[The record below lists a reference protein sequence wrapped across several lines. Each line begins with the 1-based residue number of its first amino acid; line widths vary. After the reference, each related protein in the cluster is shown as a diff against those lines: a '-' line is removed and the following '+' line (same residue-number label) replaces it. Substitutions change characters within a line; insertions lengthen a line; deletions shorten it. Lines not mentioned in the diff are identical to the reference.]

1 MNSGKSLCGSY
12 RFFQPNRFLL
22 FISKL
27 SKGEFLLKIKKNKLA
42 KLSNK
47 EILSLTE
54 KLIFKNDLPETMKNS
69 NKLVMKKSEFESYL
83 QSTGDRRSA
92 LKHIVSIGPNVMAKY
107 AIYELNGVTV
117 IIVRNP
123 ITVKVKLPYKVV
135 DDSGRVTAIRSKTIS
150 FRKVPVNTFN
160 TNDAF
165 EDDY

>member
-27 SKGEFLLKIKKNKLA
+27 SKGGSVLKVKKTKIAN
-42 KLSNK
+42 LSNR

-83 QSTGDRRSA
+83 QSTGDRRST

-135 DDSGRVTAIRSKTIS
+135 DDSGEVTAIKSKTIS
-150 FRKVPVNTFN
+150 FRKVPASAFN
-160 TNDAF
+160 GNNIE

>member
-1 MNSGKSLCGSY
+1 M
-12 RFFQPNRFLL
+12 
-22 FISKL
+22 
-27 SKGEFLLKIKKNKLA
+27 KIKKNKLA
-42 KLSNK
+42 KLSNR

-135 DDSGRVTAIRSKTIS
+135 DNSGEVTAIRSKTIS

-160 TNDAF
+160 TNDAS

>member
-1 MNSGKSLCGSY
+1 MKV
-12 RFFQPNRFLL
+12 
-22 FISKL
+22 
-27 SKGEFLLKIKKNKLA
+27 KKNKLT
-42 KLSNK
+42 KLSNR
-47 EILSLTE
+47 EILSLAE
-54 KLIFKNDLPETMKNS
+54 KVIFQNDLPETMKNS

-123 ITVKVKLPYKVV
+123 LTVKVKIPYKKEDELVPYV
-135 DDSGRVTAIRSKTIS
+135 KAKTIS
-150 FRKVPVNTFN
+150 FRKVPASAFN
-160 TNDAF
+160 GNNIEE

>member
-1 MNSGKSLCGSY
+1 MKV
-12 RFFQPNRFLL
+12 
-22 FISKL
+22 K
-27 SKGEFLLKIKKNKLA
+27 KTKIAN
-42 KLSNK
+42 LSNR

-83 QSTGDRRSA
+83 QSTGDRRST
-92 LKHIVSIGPNVMAKY
+92 LKHIVSIGPKVMAKY

-135 DDSGRVTAIRSKTIS
+135 DDSGEVTAIKSKTIR
-150 FRKVPVNTFN
+150 FRKVPANTFN
-160 TNDAF
+160 TNDAP

>member
-1 MNSGKSLCGSY
+1 MNAGKNQIGSY
-12 RFFQPNRFLL
+12 RFFNNRFLL

-27 SKGEFLLKIKKNKLA
+27 FKGESVLKVKKNKLA

-47 EILSLTE
+47 EILSLAE
-54 KLIFKNDLPETMKNS
+54 KVIFQNDLPETMKNS
-69 NKLVMKKSEFESYL
+69 NKLVMEKSEFESYL

-123 ITVKVKLPYKVV
+123 LTVKVKIPYKKEDELVPYV
-135 DDSGRVTAIRSKTIS
+135 KAKTIS
-150 FRKVPVNTFN
+150 FRKVPASAFNGNNT
-160 TNDAF
+160 AE

>member
-1 MNSGKSLCGSY
+1 MKV
-12 RFFQPNRFLL
+12 
-22 FISKL
+22 K
-27 SKGEFLLKIKKNKLA
+27 KKKIAN
-42 KLSNK
+42 LSNR

-83 QSTGDRRSA
+83 QSTGDRRST
-92 LKHIVSIGPNVMAKY
+92 LKHIVSIGPSVMAKY

-135 DDSGRVTAIRSKTIS
+135 DDSGEVTAIKSKTIR
-150 FRKVPVNTFN
+150 FRKVPANTLN
-160 TNDAF
+160 TNDVP

>member
-1 MNSGKSLCGSY
+1 M
-12 RFFQPNRFLL
+12 
-22 FISKL
+22 
-27 SKGEFLLKIKKNKLA
+27 KIKKNKLA

-83 QSTGDRRSA
+83 QSTGDRRST

-107 AIYELNGVTV
+107 AIYELDGVTV

-135 DDSGRVTAIRSKTIS
+135 DNSGEVTAIRSKTIS
-150 FRKVPVNTFN
+150 FRKVPANTFN
-160 TNDAF
+160 TNDAS

>member
-1 MNSGKSLCGSY
+1 M
-12 RFFQPNRFLL
+12 
-22 FISKL
+22 
-27 SKGEFLLKIKKNKLA
+27 KIKKTKIAN
-42 KLSNK
+42 LSNR

-107 AIYELNGVTV
+107 AIYELDGVTV

-135 DDSGRVTAIRSKTIS
+135 DNSGEVTAIRSKTIS

-160 TNDAF
+160 TNDAS

>member
-1 MNSGKSLCGSY
+1 MKV
-12 RFFQPNRFLL
+12 
-22 FISKL
+22 
-27 SKGEFLLKIKKNKLA
+27 KKNKISD
-42 KLSNK
+42 LSNR

-83 QSTGDRRSA
+83 QSTGDRQSA
-92 LKHIVSIGPNVMAKY
+92 LKRIVSIGPKIMAKY

-123 ITVKVKLPYKVV
+123 VTVKVKLPYKVA
-135 DDSGRVTAIRSKTIS
+135 DKSGEVTAIRSKTIS
-150 FRKVPVNTFN
+150 FRKLPRNNNTVE
-160 TNDAF
+160 

>member
-1 MNSGKSLCGSY
+1 MKV
-12 RFFQPNRFLL
+12 
-22 FISKL
+22 K
-27 SKGEFLLKIKKNKLA
+27 KKKIAN
-42 KLSNK
+42 LSNR

-107 AIYELNGVTV
+107 AIYELDGVTV

-135 DDSGRVTAIRSKTIS
+135 DDSGEVTAIRSKTIS

-160 TNDAF
+160 TNDAS

>member
-1 MNSGKSLCGSY
+1 MKV
-12 RFFQPNRFLL
+12 
-22 FISKL
+22 
-27 SKGEFLLKIKKNKLA
+27 KKNKLT
-42 KLSNK
+42 KLSNR
-47 EILSLTE
+47 EILSLAE
-54 KLIFKNDLPETMKNS
+54 KVIFQNDLPETMKNS

-123 ITVKVKLPYKVV
+123 LTVKVKIPYKKEDELVPYV
-135 DDSGRVTAIRSKTIS
+135 KAKTIS
-150 FRKVPVNTFN
+150 FRKVPASAFN
-160 TNDAF
+160 GNNIE

>member
-1 MNSGKSLCGSY
+1 M
-12 RFFQPNRFLL
+12 
-22 FISKL
+22 
-27 SKGEFLLKIKKNKLA
+27 KIKKNKLA

-47 EILSLTE
+47 EILSLAE
-54 KLIFKNDLPETMKNS
+54 KVIFQNDLPETMKNS

-107 AIYELNGVTV
+107 AIYELDGVTV

-135 DDSGRVTAIRSKTIS
+135 DNSGEVTAIRSKTIS

-160 TNDAF
+160 TNDAS

>member
-1 MNSGKSLCGSY
+1 M
-12 RFFQPNRFLL
+12 
-22 FISKL
+22 
-27 SKGEFLLKIKKNKLA
+27 KIKKNKLA

-135 DDSGRVTAIRSKTIS
+135 DDSGEVTAIKSKTIS
-150 FRKVPVNTFN
+150 FRKVPANTFN
-160 TNDAF
+160 TNDVP

>member
-1 MNSGKSLCGSY
+1 MKV
-12 RFFQPNRFLL
+12 
-22 FISKL
+22 K
-27 SKGEFLLKIKKNKLA
+27 KTKIAN
-42 KLSNK
+42 LSNR

-83 QSTGDRRSA
+83 QSTGDRRST

-123 ITVKVKLPYKVV
+123 ITAKVKLPYKVV
-135 DDSGRVTAIRSKTIS
+135 DDSGEVTAIKSKTIR
-150 FRKVPVNTFN
+150 FRKVPANTFN
-160 TNDAF
+160 TNDAP

>member
-1 MNSGKSLCGSY
+1 MKV
-12 RFFQPNRFLL
+12 
-22 FISKL
+22 K
-27 SKGEFLLKIKKNKLA
+27 KKKIAN
-42 KLSNK
+42 LSNR

-135 DDSGRVTAIRSKTIS
+135 DDSGEVTAIRSKTIS

-160 TNDAF
+160 TNDAS